1 MLIRMASGA
10 SLDLSQMSDTGAAQ
24 RLENVF
30 QKMMPFGVV
39 KDQRSWTWKS
49 PGGANTN
56 TELLLVRI
64 ARSLLDQVG
73 VTMEAVSNFGR
84 KEVAM
89 PEVKAPVVVVKGPAR
104 PPTAIQLDTTA
115 FLDQFGKKQ
124 NKDTPSLAEELT
136 TLCQMILN
144 GESIAID
151 GIPDEALRLAME
163 AIFVKAG
170 LEKAEIGNEDSDDD
184 NNNNEPTMGYGLPD
198 ESDHHMAHS
207 NMMAV
212 IEACQSTRSIIGA
225 ATAAAKALDS
235 DDEEGPA
242 PVGQARAPTMDLDRI
257 KAMAAQRKEELD
269 HLDPNYVKPTRDGDR
284 EEWMLT
290 PGEHDFLQGIT
301 SGMSKTRNFQNKKV
315 NDRVPAQEEEI
326 MDPKIQAEVDAIY
339 AAHREARGPS
349 LMDQHR
355 GKVAEEKAAKAA
367 AAQGGGF
374 GWNRDKD
381 LDAGRRV
388 DKDALNM
395 ILGGAGSELK
405 DKFQGGYGRA

>member
-1 MLIRMASGA
+1 
-10 SLDLSQMSDTGAAQ
+10 
-24 RLENVF
+24 LE
-30 QKMMPFGVV
+30 
-39 KDQRSWTWKS
+39 
-49 PGGANTN
+49 
-56 TELLLVRI
+56 
-64 ARSLLDQVG
+64 
-73 VTMEAVSNFGR
+73 
-84 KEVAM
+84 
-89 PEVKAPVVVVKGPAR
+89 
-104 PPTAIQLDTTA
+104 TTA
-115 FLDQFGKKQ
+115 FLEQFGKKQ
-124 NKDTPSLAEELT
+124 NEDSPSLAEELT
-136 TLCQMILN
+136 TLCQMIVN

-151 GIPDEALRLAME
+151 GIPDDALRLAME

-170 LEKAEIGNEDSDDD
+170 LEIAEIGNEDSDDED
-184 NNNNEPTMGYGLPD
+184 DDEPTMGYGLPD
-198 ESDHHMAHS
+198 GKDHQIAHS

-212 IEACQSTRSIIGA
+212 IEACQSIRPIPR
-225 ATAAAKALDS
+225 AAAAADS
-235 DDEEGPA
+235 DNEDGPA
-242 PVGQARAPTMDLDRI
+242 PVGKARAPTMDLDRI

-269 HLDPNYVKPTRDGDR
+269 HLDPNYVKPTRAGDR

-301 SGMSKTRNFQNKKV
+301 SGISKTRNFQNKKV
-315 NDRVPAQEEEI
+315 HDRAPTHEEEI

-367 AAQGGGF
+367 ASQGGGF

-388 DKDALNM
+388 DKDALKM

-405 DKFQGGYGRA
+405 DKFQGGYGRS